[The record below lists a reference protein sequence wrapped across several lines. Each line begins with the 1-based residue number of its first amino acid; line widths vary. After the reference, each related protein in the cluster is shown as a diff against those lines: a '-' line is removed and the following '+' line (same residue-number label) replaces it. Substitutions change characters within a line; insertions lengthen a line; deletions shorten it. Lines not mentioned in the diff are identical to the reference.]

1 MPEPRLQI
9 AAIWVGVIE
18 YWESGS
24 KRMTKSF
31 SVPWPYVAIVGELIR
46 LGVYLF

>member
-1 MPEPRLQI
+1 MPELRLQM
-9 AAIWVGVIE
+9 AAIWAGVIT
-18 YWESGS
+18 YCESGS

-31 SVPWPYVAIVGELIR
+31 SVPWPYVAIIGELIR